1 MAANRGSPLP
11 TMTATERQYKAESDL
26 RTLTDADDIR
36 RDDARLKEA
45 TKHATKQ
52 MSRYRRITGRK
63 R

>member
-1 MAANRGSPLP
+1 
-11 TMTATERQYKAESDL
+11 MTATERQYKAESDL